1 MRVLVIVI
9 LHSSPLADDLPGA
22 VTEYDSGEQQLLAS
36 LEQELGVH

>member
-1 MRVLVIVI
+1 MAVLIV
-9 LHSSPLADDLPGA
+9 LHSFPLADELPGA